1 MVRIAHV
8 GTTQTDAMAI
18 CKPHLRL
25 RSVRGCAANV
35 RASLVP
41 ERAEERTRVGRVY
54 LVGTG
59 PGDPGLLTLRALH
72 LMQTADVVLYDRL
85 VSPEILQMV
94 HQGAKMVYV
103 GKEKSFHTR
112 KQEEI
117 HQLMQFFAEEGASV
131 LRLKGGDPYVFGRGG
146 EEMEYLEDKGVKVYC
161 VPGITAAAG
170 IGAELGIPMTHR
182 GLATS
187 VRFLTGHL
195 RTDGSVPIDNLHHVN
210 GEETTLVVYM
220 GLSTLPELVEKL
232 GKGGMKPDTPAVAV
246 ERGTLPEQRAVF
258 ANLSQLCDEVGAAQ
272 LQSPT
277 LIVIGEVVS
286 LAPGWKKRK
295 EGVWEGLAG
304 DKPTSVAEYVAALH
318 PVDALES
325 QQKVRHK

>member
-1 MVRIAHV
+1 
-8 GTTQTDAMAI
+8 MAL
-18 CKPHLRL
+18 CKPPLRL
-25 RSVRGCAANV
+25 GSVR
-35 RASLVP
+35 RSTTRFHASRGRDV
-41 ERAEERTRVGRVY
+41 TGQGTQVGRVY

-59 PGDPGLLTLRALH
+59 PGDPGLLTLRAWK

-146 EEMEYLEDKGVKVYC
+146 EEMEYLEERGVKVYC

-195 RTDGSVPIDNLHHVN
+195 RTDGSVPVDNLHHVN

-232 GKGGMKPDTPAVAV
+232 GEGGMEGTTPAVAV

-258 ANLSQLCDEVGAAQ
+258 ANLSKLCEKVGAAQ
-272 LQSPT
+272 LESPT

-286 LAPGWKKRK
+286 LAPGWKRRE
-295 EGVWEGLAG
+295 EGVWEGLAE
-304 DKPTSVAEYVAALH
+304 DKPTGVAEYLTSQWSGDAAGSR
-318 PVDALES
+318 E
-325 QQKVRHK
+325 KVRRR